1 MSHLLPLL
9 LFALAALCHSTTAFV
24 VPMPSSTRF
33 SVVAA
38 SSTSFRRASVV
49 VSMAKG
55 RKAEKKRKSAPPPS
69 PRNDEQESSSSS
81 TSTKAKEDDEPQS
94 FGILGSDGG
103 SSSSR
108 GFGAAKPLSTA
119 GSGKPSAMDVDA
131 AYEQAMSKIKGQ
143 DRMSASPLGGGVVP
157 GGPGQPPVRADGKVP
172 VREIGIFDVIPES
185 VQSGFELTLF
195 ALLALNLLVI
205 IVIGTGFAVE
215 ALPTSNLD
223 LPEFLVKASK
233 QVQPFIAK
241 TDALFTPALGV
252 FFLLSSLLGSFKIA
266 QLSQGT
272 TTYVEKKEIDKQMKK
287 GKGRRGR

>member
-1 MSHLLPLL
+1 
-9 LFALAALCHSTTAFV
+9 
-24 VPMPSSTRF
+24 
-33 SVVAA
+33 
-38 SSTSFRRASVV
+38 
-49 VSMAKG
+49 MAKG
-55 RKAEKKRKSAPPPS
+55 RKAAKKRKSAPPPFS
-69 PRNDEQESSSSS
+69 RDDEQDSISSSS
-81 TSTKAKEDDEPQS
+81 TTTTKAKDDEPQS
-94 FGILGSDGG
+94 LGILGSDG
-103 SSSSR
+103 SSIDKVGM
-108 GFGAAKPLSTA
+108 GFGAAKPLSSS

-131 AYEQAMSKIKGQ
+131 AYEQTMSKIKGQ

-172 VREIGIFDVIPES
+172 VRNIGIFDVVPQS

-195 ALLALNLLVI
+195 ALLTLNLLVI

-223 LPEFLVKASK
+223 LPDFLVKLSK
-233 QVQPFIAK
+233 QVQPFIQK

-272 TTYVEKKEIDKQMKK
+272 TTYVEKKEIDKQMK
-287 GKGRRGR
+287 GRRKR

>member
-1 MSHLLPLL
+1 
-9 LFALAALCHSTTAFV
+9 
-24 VPMPSSTRF
+24 
-33 SVVAA
+33 
-38 SSTSFRRASVV
+38 
-49 VSMAKG
+49 MAKG

-69 PRNDEQESSSSS
+69 PREAEQDSSSS
-81 TSTKAKEDDEPQS
+81 TKAKDAKDDEPQS
-94 FGILGSDGG
+94 FGILGSDG
-103 SSSSR
+103 SSSSNNR
-108 GFGAAKPLSTA
+108 GFGAAKPLSSS

-143 DRMSASPLGGGVVP
+143 NRMSASPLGGGAVP

-172 VREIGIFDVIPES
+172 VRNIGIFDVIPQS
-185 VQSGFELTLF
+185 VQNGFELTLF

-223 LPEFLVKASK
+223 LPEFLVKVSK
-233 QVQPFIAK
+233 EVQPFIQK
-241 TDALFTPALGV
+241 TDLLFTPALGV

-272 TTYVEKKEIDKQMKK
+272 TTYVEKKEIDKQMK
-287 GKGRRGR
+287 GRKRR

>member
-1 MSHLLPLL
+1 
-9 LFALAALCHSTTAFV
+9 
-24 VPMPSSTRF
+24 
-33 SVVAA
+33 
-38 SSTSFRRASVV
+38 
-49 VSMAKG
+49 MAKG

-69 PRNDEQESSSSS
+69 PRVDEQDSSSSS
-81 TSTKAKEDDEPQS
+81 SSSKAKDDEPQS

-103 SSSSR
+103 GSSSSSR
-108 GFGAAKPLSTA
+108 GFGAMKPLSSS

-223 LPEFLVKASK
+223 LPEFLVKLSK
-233 QVQPFIAK
+233 QVQPFIQK

-287 GKGRRGR
+287 GRRSR